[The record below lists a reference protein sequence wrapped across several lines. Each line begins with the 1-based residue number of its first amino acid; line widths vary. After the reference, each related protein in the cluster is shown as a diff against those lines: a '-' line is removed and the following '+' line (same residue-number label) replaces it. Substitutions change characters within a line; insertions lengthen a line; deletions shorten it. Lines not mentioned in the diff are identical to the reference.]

1 MFPLIISD
9 GSFQASS
16 QFPHMRMPVDTQL
29 NTGGSYFG
37 NFQGSFCVTFS
48 SVLCPANLSCL
59 CLPRLSVPSLQSWES
74 ATLCLGSHSQSC
86 GLETV
91 NAACHSNLLQLTSL
105 VSCFLVIV
113 VLCCLMYSVLQT
125 IVSFILS
132 IFFPHA
138 GESTWSLLPYCDWQ
152 WKTYYH
158 LFFIVNNFK
167 QKVYDYNNDG
177 ILFKIYSQLFLL

>member
-16 QFPHMRMPVDTQL
+16 QFPHMRMPVGTQL

-132 IFFPHA
+132 IFFFSPCRRVNLVPF
-138 GESTWSLLPYCDWQ
+138 TLL
-152 WKTYYH
+152 
-158 LFFIVNNFK
+158 
-167 QKVYDYNNDG
+167 
-177 ILFKIYSQLFLL
+177 